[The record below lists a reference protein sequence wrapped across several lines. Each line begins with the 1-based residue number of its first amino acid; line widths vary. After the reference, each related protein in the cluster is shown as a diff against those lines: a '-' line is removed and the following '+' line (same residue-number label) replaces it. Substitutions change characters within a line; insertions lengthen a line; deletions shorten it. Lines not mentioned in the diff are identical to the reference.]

1 MTTPAPQQQQQP
13 PPQQPPPQQ
22 PPRLPPGSLPP
33 AVVDAVAVAL
43 SALLLTAL
51 TAAAIIAALLSRFP
65 AVRSAR
71 YRTFWQG
78 LQRVL
83 ERIVV
88 PHPPPLTG
96 VIGAASEATARQ
108 NLARR
113 AQFAV
118 AAATRVAGAMAE
130 ARSRGEDVEA
140 AADAQIGQETRYFQQ
155 HLDAMWNRARAAG
168 MVDMAAAEHGN
179 LLGWYA
185 IRNDGK
191 TTRECL
197 AADHHNFYADQMP
210 DIGWPGGGP
219 HPNCRCFPGPP
230 WPGAPLLAGSGPRR
244 SRAA

>member
-83 ERIVV
+83 DRIVV

-130 ARSRGEDVEA
+130 ARSRGEDVGA

-168 MVDMAAAEHGN
+168 MVDMEAAVHGN
-179 LLGWYA
+179 ILGWQA
-185 IRNDGK
+185 RRDRRTTAACLRADG
-191 TTRECL
+191 C
-197 AADHHNFYADQMP
+197 NFDVDNPP
-210 DIGWPGGGP
+210 DIGLPGIGPHAGCRCSAVAPWPGGRMLP
-219 HPNCRCFPGPP
+219 
-230 WPGAPLLAGSGPRR
+230 GSGARR
-244 SRAA
+244 RR